1 MTEPNT
7 KEQASAGGESHWADR
22 AASQIAATGSGP
34 FVVCTGISP
43 SGPFHVGHLREILTG
58 DAVTRA
64 LRDQGQDARLVFIVD
79 NLDPLRKVYPFLDP
93 EIFADK
99 VGFPLVALPGPDG
112 QGRYDQHFL
121 APFLD
126 ALETLG
132 VDADIRPASE
142 FYGSGQMND
151 VVFTA
156 LEKRDT
162 IARILE
168 EVTGK
173 TVPPEWS
180 PWNPRD
186 PDSGR
191 ICAARVLDFDRR
203 EGWIRFRVTE
213 SGAEHVRRVTE
224 GGKLT
229 WRVDWP
235 ARWKALGVSVEPFGK
250 DHASRGGSYDS
261 GKRLAREVFDMEPP
275 FPIVYEWIALK
286 GQGDMSASR
295 GNVLEPSRLLEAV
308 PPEVLRYVVLKA
320 RPTRAIRFDPGLP
333 LLRVADE
340 VDRGAEGGP
349 PNRALELSTAADVE
363 RLGVPWRHLV
373 LVGQIADFDPDRA
386 REILERGGYRDLEPS
401 ALARRLE
408 MVRRWLESFAPEEV
422 KVSVCAT
429 LPASVAELSESQ
441 KRLLGRLAEAL
452 ESLDDPEAIQATIRE
467 LGGAEDGPGVGE
479 GFKAVYRALI
489 DRDRGPRAGHFIAA
503 LGPRQVAR
511 RLAEAAG
518 S

>member
-1 MTEPNT
+1 MTEPST
-7 KEQASAGGESHWADR
+7 KGNPPASGGETHWADR
-22 AASQIAATGSGP
+22 AAREISASGDGP

-64 LRDQGQDARLVFIVD
+64 LRDQGKDARLLFIVD
-79 NLDPLRKVYPFLDP
+79 NLDPLRKVYPFLEP
-93 EIFADK
+93 AIFADK
-99 VGFPLVALPGPDG
+99 VGFPLVELPGPSG
-112 QGRYDQHFL
+112 EGRYDQHFL
-121 APFLD
+121 APFLE

-132 VDADIRPASE
+132 VEAEILPASE
-142 FYGSGQMND
+142 LYGSGKMND

-156 LEKRDT
+156 LEQRDT
-162 IARILE
+162 VARILE

-173 TVPPEWS
+173 TLPAEWS

-191 ICAARVLDFDRR
+191 ICSAEVLDFDRGG
-203 EGWIRFRVTE
+203 GWIRFRVAD
-213 SGAEHVRRVTE
+213 SGKEYTRQVTE

-229 WRVDWP
+229 WRIDWP

-261 GKRLAREVFDMEPP
+261 GKRLAREVFDSEPP

-295 GNVLEPSRLLEAV
+295 GNVLEPSLLLETV
-308 PPEVLRYVVLKA
+308 PPEVLRYVVLRA

-340 VDRGAEGGP
+340 VDRADAGD
-349 PNRALELSTAADVE
+349 RALELSRAAAVTP
-363 RLGVPWRHLV
+363 LGVPLGHLV
-373 LVGQIADFDPDRA
+373 LVGQIADFDPARA
-386 REILERGGYRDLEPS
+386 REILERGGYRELDPQN
-401 ALARRLE
+401 LARRLE
-408 MVRRWLESFAPEEV
+408 MARRWLEHFAPEEV
-422 KVSVCAT
+422 KITICQRP
-429 LPASVAELSESQ
+429 PASVEHLSEAQ

-452 ESLDDPEAIQATIRE
+452 ESLEDPEAIQTTIRE
-467 LGGAEDGPGVGE
+467 LATADDGPGVGE
-479 GFKAVYRALI
+479 AFKAVYRVLI

-503 LGPRQVAR
+503 LGPRKVAR
-511 RLAEAAG
+511 LLAEAAG